1 MVQLLDRETG
11 APVSGLVW
19 YQSMPEDNYIE
30 LLDKGTG
37 VRVTGNE
44 VTVGVP
50 GVAYVRV
57 MCDYEGVTYTC
68 IIRVKA
74 MPEPTEPA
82 A

>member
-1 MVQLLDRETG
+1 MVQLYDRETG

-19 YQSMPEDNYIE
+19 YQSMPNDPYISLED
-30 LLDKGTG
+30 KVTG

-57 MCDYEGVTYTC
+57 MCDYEGTTYTC
-68 IIRVKA
+68 IIRVREK
-74 MPEPTEPA
+74 PETTE
-82 A
+82 